1 VVATNLTTNSLQ
13 VPAKD
18 HEGLLEEQDVAV
30 PGVPEYP
37 VAQVV
42 VVHVDEVVAEPSH
55 K

>member
-1 VVATNLTTNSLQ
+1 MTNSPQ

-18 HEGLLEEQDVAV
+18 QKALLEEQDVAV

-37 VAQVV
+37 VAQVAVLHV
-42 VVHVDEVVAEPSH
+42 VEAAVEPPH